1 MNLPSP
7 ARPGTALLLSGGGA
21 RAAYQAGVLQGIAA
35 LQRRHGL
42 PAGGAPFDII
52 VGTSA
57 GAINAAALACGADHF
72 QVAVAR
78 LAAVWSHFHVEQVY
92 RATPRHALAASA
104 RWFALMLL
112 GWLSPRWRG
121 LQPHSLLDNA
131 PLRALLQAQLPLDR
145 LPGLLRQGHLRAL
158 AVTTS
163 CYGSG
168 EHVVFYDA
176 VEQISDW
183 ARARRR
189 AVRTP
194 IGIEHL
200 MASAAIPLLFPAT
213 RIEVNGQ
220 AAYYGDGSM
229 RQITPIAPA
238 IHLGAQRV
246 LVVGVSSAPE
256 PVDEAGLGDPAY
268 PSLAQVANHALASI
282 FLDTLTAD
290 AERLHRI
297 NHTLSLIEPARR
309 AESALRPIEL
319 LTIMP
324 SQRLDRVAIRH
335 TATLPRPVRTLM
347 AILGMRG
354 GAPSARSS
362 ALATYLMFE
371 AGFTTELMRLGEAD
385 ALAQQDAIC
394 RFFGWPRSP

>member
-1 MNLPSP
+1 M
-7 ARPGTALLLSGGGA
+7 
-21 RAAYQAGVLQGIAA
+21 
-35 LQRRHGL
+35 
-42 PAGGAPFDII
+42 
-52 VGTSA
+52 
-57 GAINAAALACGADHF
+57 
-72 QVAVAR
+72 
-78 LAAVWSHFHVEQVY
+78 
-92 RATPRHALAASA
+92 
-104 RWFALMLL
+104 
-112 GWLSPRWRG
+112 
-121 LQPHSLLDNA
+121 
-131 PLRALLQAQLPLDR
+131 
-145 LPGLLRQGHLRAL
+145 
-158 AVTTS
+158 
-163 CYGSG
+163 
-168 EHVVFYDA
+168 FYDA

-189 AVRTP
+189 AVRTS
-194 IGIEHL
+194 ISIEHL

>member
-1 MNLPSP
+1 
-7 ARPGTALLLSGGGA
+7 
-21 RAAYQAGVLQGIAA
+21 
-35 LQRRHGL
+35 
-42 PAGGAPFDII
+42 
-52 VGTSA
+52 
-57 GAINAAALACGADHF
+57 
-72 QVAVAR
+72 VA
-78 LAAVWSHFHVEQVY
+78 
-92 RATPRHALAASA
+92 
-104 RWFALMLL
+104 
-112 GWLSPRWRG
+112 
-121 LQPHSLLDNA
+121 
-131 PLRALLQAQLPLDR
+131 
-145 LPGLLRQGHLRAL
+145 
-158 AVTTS
+158 
-163 CYGSG
+163 
-168 EHVVFYDA
+168 FYDA

-220 AAYYGDGSM
+220 PPTTATARCGRS
-229 RQITPIAPA
+229 RPSPRPSTW
-238 IHLGAQRV
+238 AQRV
-246 LVVGVSSAPE
+246 LVVGAAARPSRWTRPAWATRPTL
-256 PVDEAGLGDPAY
+256 AGAGGQPCA
-268 PSLAQVANHALASI
+268 ASI

-324 SQRLDRVAIRH
+324 LATAGPGQRH
-335 TATLPRPVRTLM
+335 TAALPRPVRTLM

-354 GAPSARSS
+354 AHPARSS